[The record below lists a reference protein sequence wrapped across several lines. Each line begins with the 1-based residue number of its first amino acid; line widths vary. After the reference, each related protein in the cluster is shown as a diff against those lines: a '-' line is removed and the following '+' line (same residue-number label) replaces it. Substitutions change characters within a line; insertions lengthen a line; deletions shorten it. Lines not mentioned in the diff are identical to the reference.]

1 MTTIAA
7 NLKCMASDSRVTVE
21 HKGIDYPAVKI
32 LKKGN
37 SLIGAAGHG
46 GDCTRFIHWAAGKFS
61 DKEPKWAEE
70 EGQEDS
76 VIGLI
81 LNRDGIFL
89 WTQGD
94 PEPEKIEAE
103 YYAVGSGGTAAR
115 VALKLGKTPAEAVAL
130 ACEVDMYSG
139 LPVQVLEL

>member
-21 HKGIDYPAVKI
+21 HKGINYAAVKI
-32 LKKGN
+32 LKKGT
-37 SLIGAAGHG
+37 SLIGAAGHA

-70 EGQEDS
+70 EGEEDS
-76 VIGLI
+76 VVGLI
-81 LNRDGIFL
+81 LNRDGIFI

-94 PEPEKIEAE
+94 PEPEKIEGDQ
-103 YYAVGSGGTAAR
+103 YAIGSGGLAAR
-115 VALKLGKTPAEAVAL
+115 VAMKLGQTPAEAVAL